1 MQADFQSCRVPDEE
15 QPLPDVV
22 ARVASPGLARVCA
35 GLLRNGVVLWAA
47 LLVVVLV
54 GRSAH
59 ADEMVLVPAE
69 EVYSPE
75 TILVR
80 EASTA
85 DAAPA
90 PVQTQTQTQVEEDRS
105 SGTTQDVSCILRD
118 EKGRFQ
124 GWVDY
129 QHCVFSG
136 RTTASARWFDDLFG
150 EWSDEEAAMMVR
162 VVTEAG
168 WDEENGF
175 SSAARIRAKA
185 DLPNAKERLRLVIT
199 DEEEANELPTQEE
212 RVAPQTL
219 RRLRDTSSVALRWF
233 PRVRHNIRTDLDI
246 GVRGGPE
253 IYTRLRL
260 RRQWGLTEDSVLKAA
275 QTFRYGTESLGV
287 SSSQLDAERAVSG
300 RSVLRL
306 STVYRFAEND
316 HDDGFVWTHGLSM
329 SHVFREYSDASL
341 GYGFSVSGH
350 TRPDIHKE
358 SYGPWLVWRQSF
370 WRDWLYYEIEP
381 RLTHYRELDW
391 DRVPSLVVRLEAQFG
406 NYHKK

>member
-1 MQADFQSCRVPDEE
+1 MQADNRSCRVPGGEL
-15 QPLPDVV
+15 PLRGAV
-22 ARVASPGLARVCA
+22 ARMARSGRAFVGGRRRKRAGALKTALLAFALIASLAQADESSLLPSLEASPAETAPLGEAQSA
-35 GLLRNGVVLWAA
+35 G
-47 LLVVVLV
+47 
-54 GRSAH
+54 
-59 ADEMVLVPAE
+59 E
-69 EVYSPE
+69 
-75 TILVR
+75 
-80 EASTA
+80 
-85 DAAPA
+85 A
-90 PVQTQTQTQVEEDRS
+90 PVVMESERS
-105 SGTTQDVSCILRD
+105 SRAGKDTSCILRD
-118 EKGRFQ
+118 EQGRFQ

-150 EWSDEEAAMMVR
+150 EWSEDEAAMMVR

-185 DLPNAKERLRLVIT
+185 DLPNARERLRLVVT
-199 DEEEANELPTQEE
+199 DEEEADELPAQDE
-212 RVAPQTL
+212 RVAPQAL

-233 PRVRHNIRTDLDI
+233 PRDRHKVRTDLDV

-260 RRQWGLTEDSVLKAA
+260 RRQWGLTQDSVLKAT

-287 SSSQLDAERAVSG
+287 SSSQLDAERAMSG

-306 STVYRFAEND
+306 STVYRFSERE
-316 HDDGFVWTHGLSM
+316 HDDGFVWSHGLSM

-358 SYGPWLVWRQSF
+358 SYGPWLVWRQSV

-406 NYHKK
+406 NYQKK